1 MEDLIYNLFVLM
13 QRILA
18 CVAFVLGLTSL
29 VAWIFNIRLY
39 HLPLIGIMLI
49 FLGIN
54 LFKTAK

>member
-18 CVAFVLGLTSL
+18 CVAFILGLTAL
-29 VAWIFNIRLY
+29 VAWMFNIRLY

-49 FLGIN
+49 FLGVY
-54 LFKTAK
+54 LLRSSK

>member
-13 QRILA
+13 QRL
-18 CVAFVLGLTSL
+18 LGGIAIVIGITAL

-54 LFKTAK
+54 LFKTAR